1 MSSSPVTSDVNLS
14 QQQQKATQ
22 NRECAEG
29 AEYGQ
34 RETGLT

>member
-1 MSSSPVTSDVNLS
+1 MSSSPVTSDVNLG
-14 QQQQKATQ
+14 QQQQ

-29 AEYGQ
+29 AEYGR